1 MLGGKVPKTPLS
13 ESTLYPH
20 FVTFAAY
27 YGQLDDGKR
36 LPALLALAK
45 GTSTIQEQVNLNDRA
60 FLLFVYAT
68 FCCHYPR
75 PDLWYF
81 SEKASNIVKKIKIWM
96 KEEEKNS
103 AFPGQCN
110 AAVVGHISMI
120 KGDLENSILV
130 DVDAG
135 GGNEASGSDSDL

>member
-1 MLGGKVPKTPLS
+1 MLGGKAPTTPFS
-13 ESTLYPH
+13 ESELYPY

-45 GTSTIQEQVNLNDRA
+45 GTQTIQEQVSLNDRA

-68 FCCHYPR
+68 FCCNYPR

-81 SEKASNIVKKIKIWM
+81 SERASSIVKKIKVWM
-96 KEEEKNS
+96 KEEEENK
-103 AFPGQCN
+103 AFLKECN
-110 AAVVGHISMI
+110 AAVVQHIQVI

-130 DVDAG
+130 DVAG
-135 GGNEASGSDSDL
+135 EGGSEGSGSDSDL